1 MSHRQKQRVHKR
13 DKKKDVKK
21 ERRIEL
27 GEQIKLAKKQEKY
40 NSDGESENDDEVES
54 SESQDELTNGN
65 GFTDDNKEWLKIK
78 KKNNNKVK
86 IEESDENSDEDS
98 DKEEVDDSEE
108 GSDDED
114 NLKVGKLDDL
124 SEDDDDEND
133 EDDDKFDEDS
143 SASDEDE
150 NSDDDM
156 LPIEKKNIKLKKKME
171 EEAKLAEDELQMN
184 ISHQEMFTFPQDND
198 EETEDITT
206 LQDVQ
211 QRIKDVVLVL
221 SDFNKYRENG
231 RSRPEYTELL
241 RKDLCTYYSYNDFL
255 MDKLMNMFAI
265 NELLEFL
272 EASEVQ
278 RPLTIR
284 ANSLK
289 TRRRDL
295 ASALINRGV
304 NLDPIGKWTKVGLVV
319 YSATVPLGATPEYLA
334 GHYMIQGA
342 SSMLPVMAL
351 APQENERVL
360 DMCAAPGGKSSHI
373 AAIMKNT
380 GTLFANDANRERIKA
395 IVGNFHRLGVVNSI
409 VSCED
414 GSKYQNIMTGFDRVL
429 LDAPCTGTGVVAKD
443 PSVKTSKSEVDIQR
457 CYNLQRKLILSA
469 IDCLSSKSTT
479 GGYLVYSTCS
489 ILPEENEWVIDY
501 ALKKRN
507 VKLVPTGLDFGTEG
521 FVSYRQFRFHP
532 SMKLTKRYYP
542 HTHNMDGFFVA
553 KLKKFS
559 DVIPTTEE
567 EEVVDEENKDNDL
580 EKEIEVQSTEEDIL
594 AHRKRKF
601 EEFIAA
607 KSEDSNK
614 DKKKV
619 KKEDNKK
626 YVVKSFE
633 KPETKKIKGK
643 NDKDKKVKGKTSK
656 KQSKLVTDIVEVKEE
671 IATPKNNKKNKNHKK
686 NIENPPVGKTSEVVE
701 VTETPNSKL
710 SKTLKTPTKA
720 EQNKTP
726 ESKVIKNLKTPTK
739 ANKIKTPEVVKTAET
754 PKSKVSKDTKTPTKA
769 EKNKTLEVVATPKAK
784 LSKDSKTPTKA
795 EKNKTSTKSNVT
807 DSTTKSNSPAK
818 SKKSDTKQIQ
828 ININK
833 QPFHTKLLAT
843 EDVPFEISIKAKNK
857 LDKNKKDRKQIGQL
871 KTNKKIATD
880 RKSANKFNKNKKQ

>member
-1 MSHRQKQRVHKR
+1 MCIVSSSYRFIKYKNFNNKNNNITLFIFYSVSVDTEDKKLSHRQKQRLHKR

-21 ERRIEL
+21 EKRIEL
-27 GEQIKLAKKQEKY
+27 NEQKKLAKKQEKY
-40 NSDGESENDDEVES
+40 NSDGESENEEVQS
-54 SESQDELTNGN
+54 SESQDEVCNDN
-65 GFTDDNKEWLKIK
+65 GFTDDNKKWLKIK
-78 KKNNNKVK
+78 KKAIVENEENDESSDEEEDDNS
-86 IEESDENSDEDS
+86 EQDDESDDED
-98 DKEEVDDSEE
+98 DE
-108 GSDDED
+108 SDDED
-114 NLKVGKLDDL
+114 NLKVGNLNDL
-124 SEDDDDEND
+124 SEDEDDDEND
-133 EDDDKFDEDS
+133 DDKFDQDTSDS
-143 SASDEDE
+143 EEEDE
-150 NSDDDM
+150 NSDDDL
-156 LPIEKKNIKLKKKME
+156 LPIEKKNIKLKKKMQ

-231 RSRPEYTELL
+231 RTRPEYTELL
-241 RKDLCTYYSYNDFL
+241 KKDLCTYYSYNDFL

-414 GSKYQNIMTGFDRVL
+414 GCKYQNIMTGFDRVL

-469 IDCLSSKSTT
+469 IDCLSAKSTT

-521 FVSYRQFRFHP
+521 FVNYRQFRFHP

-567 EEVVDEENKDNDL
+567 EEVLEEENKEKDL
-580 EKEIEVQSTEEDIL
+580 EQEIEAQSTEEDIL

-601 EEFIAA
+601 EEFITA
-607 KSEDSNK
+607 KSEDKGK

-633 KPETKKIKGK
+633 KPEAKKTIDGKKENNKIK
-643 NDKDKKVKGKTSK
+643 VKTSK
-656 KQSKLVTDIVEVKEE
+656 KQSKLVTDIVEIKEE
-671 IATPKNNKKNKNHKK
+671 IATPKKNKKNKISAK
-686 NIENPPVGKTSEVVE
+686 NIEISLKEKSPIGK
-701 VTETPNSKL
+701 P
-710 SKTLKTPTKA
+710 
-720 EQNKTP
+720 
-726 ESKVIKNLKTPTK
+726 SKVIETADIPKQKL
-739 ANKIKTPEVVKTAET
+739 IKEF
-754 PKSKVSKDTKTPTKA
+754 KTPTKA
-769 EKNKTLEVVATPKAK
+769 EKKKN
-784 LSKDSKTPTKA
+784 KTPTTSPIISVKVDSPP
-795 EKNKTSTKSNVT
+795 KTVQKTQ
-807 DSTTKSNSPAK
+807 NSSPK
-818 SKKSDTKQIQ
+818 SKKTDTKQIKK
-828 ININK
+828 NITK
-833 QPFHTKLLAT
+833 QPFQKKLLPT
-843 EDVPFEISIKAKNK
+843 EDVPVEASIKFKNK
-857 LDKNKKDRKQIGQL
+857 MDKNKKAKKQIGQL
-871 KTNKKIATD
+871 KTNKKATTGETNG
-880 RKSANKFNKNKKQ
+880 KKLNKNKKK